1 NAGCNLIKNVHR
13 VVLEKV
19 QIRCNSR
26 RNVSDTVIMEKA
38 HRHIPQ
44 PVAQCN
50 PFSGYKLKA
59 CRTLQPVN
67 QIFENHAQDETSCNQ
82 ADNNTPCL
90 SCNRLTVLQFYQD
103 KKDGGDWQQAEHG
116 FQKATDKAAPN
127 PFR

>member
-1 NAGCNLIKNVHR
+1 MPATKIKPIRQSKATRHDNHTQNAGCNLIKNVHR

-67 QIFENHAQDETSCNQ
+67 QIFENHAQD
-82 ADNNTPCL
+82 
-90 SCNRLTVLQFYQD
+90 
-103 KKDGGDWQQAEHG
+103 
-116 FQKATDKAAPN
+116 
-127 PFR
+127 